1 MSWLFI
7 VTVLRPRTEDTKHEL
22 SRFVKARVAERVTTP
37 SRWCDWYRRSWHR
50 LCAGTGTGL
59 PNRNFE
65 FGRVRGVD
73 FGLGLASSKDDP
85 KAARDNIANIGRSL
99 AKAGVAAHEDRIM
112 YRLKQR
118 AAAIGQPS

>member
-1 MSWLFI
+1 M
-7 VTVLRPRTEDTKHEL
+7 
-22 SRFVKARVAERVTTP
+22 
-37 SRWCDWYRRSWHR
+37 
-50 LCAGTGTGL
+50 
-59 PNRNFE
+59 
-65 FGRVRGVD
+65 RGVD

-118 AAAIGQPS
+118 AAAIGQPSGSSGDARPSRRWLGLPRSSRRTEIARLGVEPP